1 MLETIFLQVTDKSQ
15 VYFLLICSFKNDV
28 FDKQGI
34 QIDVDRYNR
43 SFLKFV
49 GKVPTNSAT
58 KFVA

>member
-34 QIDVDRYNR
+34 RIDVDRYNR